1 MSQLEI
7 NISDMQCRVF
17 RMAQKKWNI
26 TPERCGELFRKY
38 NIFQFIS
45 DCYDTLHLSSYACTL
60 QDVEEILRANGVAV

>member
-17 RMAQKKWNI
+17 RMAQKKWNM
-26 TPERCGELFRKY
+26 PPARCGELFRKY

-45 DCYDTLHLSSYACTL
+45 DCYDTLHLSSYACAL